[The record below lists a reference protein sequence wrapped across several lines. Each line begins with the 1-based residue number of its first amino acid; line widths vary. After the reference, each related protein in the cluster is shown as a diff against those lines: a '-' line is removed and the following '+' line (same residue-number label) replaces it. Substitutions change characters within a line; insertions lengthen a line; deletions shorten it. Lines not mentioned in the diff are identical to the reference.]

1 MKKFN
6 FKSGMA
12 AFLLLSV
19 LVSCNDQDDVM
30 DGNAR
35 LSVSLI
41 DAPADYDE
49 VWVEVLALEVQPN
62 GIDETDE
69 SGWISIENESEEK
82 KIDLLTLTGGNALQ
96 LGTEEIPAGYISQIR
111 LILGDDNYLIQDGTK
126 IDLTTPS
133 AQQTG
138 LKLQLN
144 QELLAGIQYDLILDF
159 DAAQSIVKAGNSGQY
174 ILKPVLRVV
183 AEGKASIKGNVMPL
197 EASAAVYGIKEG
209 DTLATFTD
217 DKGDFILKG
226 LDQGEYRVEIHPVVP
241 YLGDTLF
248 SVPTSLGE
256 ITQLDPVELTVEEE

>member
-6 FKSGMA
+6 FNLWMA
-12 AFLLLSV
+12 AFLSFFI
-19 LVSCNDQDDVM
+19 LVGCNDQDGTK
-30 DGNAR
+30 DGNAK

-49 VWVEVLALEVQPN
+49 VWVEILALEVQPKDS
-62 GIDETDE
+62 DEDDE
-69 SGWISIENESEEK
+69 SAWISIENESVEK
-82 KIDLLTLTGGNALQ
+82 KIDLLTLTGGNALN
-96 LGTEEIPAGYISQIR
+96 LGTEEIPAGFISQIR
-111 LILGDDNYLIQDGTK
+111 LILGNDNYIMQDG
-126 IDLTTPS
+126 IRINLTTPS

-183 AEGKASIKGNVMPL
+183 AEGNASIKGNVMPL
-197 EASAAVYGIKEG
+197 EASSTVYGIQNG

-226 LDQGEYRVEIHPVVP
+226 LEQGEYRVEIHPMAP
-241 YLGDTLF
+241 FLGDTLF
-248 SVPTSLGE
+248 NVPTHLGE
-256 ITQLDPVELTVEEE
+256 ITQLDPLELSEEEK

>member
-1 MKKFN
+1 MKRLNIKLQVAAILSFFILVGCN
-6 FKSGMA
+6 EQDGM
-12 AFLLLSV
+12 
-19 LVSCNDQDDVM
+19 M

-49 VWVEVLALEVQPN
+49 VWVEVLALEVQPQ
-62 GIDETDE
+62 GSDEDDA
-69 SGWISIENESEEK
+69 SAWISIENESVEK
-82 KIDLLTLTGGNALQ
+82 KIDLLTLTGGNALN

-111 LILGDDNYLIQDGTK
+111 LILGNDNYIMQDGDR
-126 IDLTTPS
+126 IDLSTPS
-133 AQQTG
+133 AQQSG

-144 QELLAGIQYDLILDF
+144 QELLAGIQYDLVLDF

-183 AEGKASIKGNVMPL
+183 AEGTASIKGKVSPL
-197 EASAAVYGIKEG
+197 AASSTVFGIQNG

-217 DKGDFILKG
+217 DQGDFILKG
-226 LDQGEYRVEIHPVVP
+226 LNQGEYRVEIHPIEP

-248 SVPTSLGE
+248 NVSTQLGE
-256 ITQLDPVELTVEEE
+256 VTQLEPIDLMEEE